1 MRRDCPRSAEV
12 AAAVAGGSGASLC
25 ACAPD
30 GGDSEL
36 HQHVAGCPACADLA
50 LVMSSLRS
58 ERERSRREAVVP
70 SAGLVW
76 WRAQLRQRQAAARTA
91 AAPVTVLH
99 ALTLSL
105 AVVFAVFLVWTLA
118 RTAGMPGVALGLPA
132 LPAWAAA
139 VSSEA
144 TTAPS
149 LVRYGVILGATAWL
163 ILGPVALYFAL
174 RRD

>member
-1 MRRDCPRSAEV
+1 MRRECPRASEV

-25 ACAPD
+25 ASARD
-30 GGDSEL
+30 GGDTEL

-58 ERERSRREAVVP
+58 ERDRSRRGASVP
-70 SAGLVW
+70 AAGLVW

-91 AAPVTVLH
+91 AAPVAILH
-99 ALTLSL
+99 ALTLAL
-105 AVVFAVFLVWTLA
+105 AVVFAVFLVWTVA

-132 LPAWAAA
+132 LPAWTTAA
-139 VSSEA
+139 SSEA
-144 TTAPS
+144 GGS
-149 LVRYGVILGATAWL
+149 RSVIRYAVALGATAWL